1 MSTWTNIGS
10 NGKSMFGKREQKLAI
25 FLMCLCVRGGDGWRK
40 QDLVCANHVWRFQC
54 VFPKELSIITAASPW
69 KVQKIVDKKEAE
81 KVINPV
87 YNSIQMSGQPQN
99 HQCRT
104 QTGSS
109 RMKSKWTELDLVC
122 WSKACLR
129 LWSYAEKS
137 SLYNS
142 VVMGL
147 AK

>member
-1 MSTWTNIGS
+1 MNEHRFQWEVNVWKKGTKVGDFSHVS
-10 NGKSMFGKREQKLAI
+10 VCE
-25 FLMCLCVRGGDGWRK
+25 GGDGWRK

-109 RMKSKWTELDLVC
+109 WMKSKWTELDLVC